1 MANRQGGARRL
12 ARFDPARIDRGLNQR
27 APPHGAD
34 MTFPQLILTFFSDY
48 ILNLLIFIVFISVI
62 MSWLIAF
69 NVINAHNQFV
79 ATVWRFTTALTEPI
93 LRPIRSVL
101 PNLGGIDLSPLVLL
115 LAIYFLRAVIDTQ
128 LCPLVGPAQY
138 CY

>member
-1 MANRQGGARRL
+1 
-12 ARFDPARIDRGLNQR
+12 
-27 APPHGAD
+27 

-48 ILNLLIFIVFISVI
+48 ILSFLILIVFISVI
-62 MSWLIAF
+62 LSWLIAF
-69 NVINAHNQFV
+69 NVVNAHNQFV
-79 ATVWRFTTALTEPI
+79 AIIWRFTNTLTEP
-93 LRPIRSVL
+93 LLGPIRSVL

-128 LCPLVGPAQY
+128 LCPLVGPVQY

>member
-1 MANRQGGARRL
+1 
-12 ARFDPARIDRGLNQR
+12 
-27 APPHGAD
+27 

-79 ATVWRFTTALTEPI
+79 AMVWRFTTALTEPI

>member
-1 MANRQGGARRL
+1 
-12 ARFDPARIDRGLNQR
+12 
-27 APPHGAD
+27 
-34 MTFPQLILTFFSDY
+34 MTFPQLVLTFFSDY
-48 ILNLLIFIVFISVI
+48 ILGFLTLIVFVSVI
-62 MSWLIAF
+62 LSWLIAF
-69 NVINAHNQFV
+69 NVVNAHNQFV
-79 ATVWRFTTALTEPI
+79 AMIWRFTSALTEPM
-93 LRPIRSVL
+93 LRPIRSVM